1 MQNFFSTERRSFLT
15 GGGVVKNM
23 AKNMRAN
30 MGENLERGPF
40 GTFKGTILNGGAS
53 NIFVCIFILIAIANC
68 LNFCRLIASLNQ
80 KHLERIVS
88 IYIFG
93 DLIAIER
100 DVFERAVILP

>member
-1 MQNFFSTERRSFLT
+1 MQNFFSTGRRSFLT
-15 GGGVVKNM
+15 GVVKNM

-68 LNFCRLIASLNQ
+68 LNVLQINCKFESKTLGKNCFYLYFRGFNS
-80 KHLERIVS
+80 HRERC
-88 IYIFG
+88 
-93 DLIAIER
+93 L
-100 DVFERAVILP
+100 